1 MRILHTS
8 DWHLGKSLEGFSRLE
23 EQEQFVDEFIDIVNK
38 NSIDL
43 VIISGDIYDSGNP
56 PARAESLFYKA
67 LKGIESKDRA
77 VFIIAGNHDNPE
89 RLTAVSPIT
98 LDKGIIILGTPESR
112 IFSGCSMVK
121 DSGPCYVEL
130 EIKGERVVIAALP
143 YPSEKRL
150 NDIWNKGN
158 EDEKE
163 SQKSYDEKIGEIFR
177 NLEKK
182 FRRDTINIAVSHIFM
197 TGGDVSDSERP
208 IELGGSLAVSYKS
221 LPKKAQYIALGHLH
235 KPQKVKGGK
244 LNAYYSGSPLQYSR
258 SEIGYSKGC
267 YIVDVKAGEEAKV
280 NQVFFRNYKPIEVW
294 KCEST
299 AEAIERCR
307 ENSKKNV
314 WVYIEIKTD
323 KYISQEDIKEMKELK
338 SDIIE
343 IRPVIEGQEEK
354 DEGYEDFK
362 EKSMK
367 ELFKD
372 FYLSERG
379 VEPEEEVLD
388 AFLKIA
394 GESDGEG
401 DEDETALS

>member
-23 EQEQFVDEFIDIVNK
+23 EQEQFVDDFIDIVNK
-38 NSIDL
+38 NNIDL

-56 PARAESLFYKA
+56 PAKAESLFYKA
-67 LKGIESKDRA
+67 LKGIESKNRA

-130 EIKGERVVIAALP
+130 EINGERVVIAALP

-150 NDIWNKGN
+150 NDIWNKG
-158 EDEKE
+158 DEKE

-177 NLEKK
+177 DLEKK
-182 FRRDTINIAVSHIFM
+182 FRKDTINIAVSHIFM

-221 LPKKAQYIALGHLH
+221 LPQKAQYIALGHLH
-235 KPQKVKGGK
+235 KPQKVKGGN

-258 SEIGYSKGC
+258 SEIGYSKEC

-280 NQVFFRNYKPIEVW
+280 SQVFFRNYKPIEVW
-294 KCEST
+294 KCENID
-299 AEAIERCR
+299 EAIEKCR
-307 ENSKKNV
+307 ENSRRSV
-314 WVYIEIKTD
+314 WVYLEIKTD
-323 KYISQEDIKEMKELK
+323 KYISQEDIKTMKELK

-354 DEGYEDFK
+354 DEGYEDFR

-379 VEPEEEVLD
+379 VEPKEEVLD